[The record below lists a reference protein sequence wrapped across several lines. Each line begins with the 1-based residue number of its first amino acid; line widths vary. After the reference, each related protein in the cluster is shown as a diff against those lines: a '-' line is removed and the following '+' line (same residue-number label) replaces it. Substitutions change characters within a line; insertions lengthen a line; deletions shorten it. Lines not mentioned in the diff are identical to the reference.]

1 MFRNA
6 VRATRAALL
15 YRASTTSSS
24 STVRTFSTTIR
35 VLSGPPPPQLY
46 GEGAKPGT
54 VPTDLEQ
61 ATGLE
66 RLQLLGEIEGVK
78 VFDDTPLDSSRLGTK
93 ANPVLVPS
101 YDVER
106 IIGCTGFPVDS
117 HDVAWFTLKKEE
129 HARCMECGSVYALD
143 FHGEEHHDAHHH

>member
-6 VRATRAALL
+6 VRATRAAVLAH
-15 YRASTTSSS
+15 RASANSSS
-24 STVRTFSTTIR
+24 STVRTFSTTVR
-35 VLSGPPPPQLY
+35 LLSGPPPPQLY

-78 VFDDTPLDSSRLGTK
+78 VFDDSPLDASRLGTK
-93 ANPVLVPS
+93 ANPVSVPS
-101 YDVER
+101 YV
-106 IIGCTGFPVDS
+106 CS
-117 HDVAWFTLKKEE
+117 L
-129 HARCMECGSVYALD
+129 
-143 FHGEEHHDAHHH
+143 